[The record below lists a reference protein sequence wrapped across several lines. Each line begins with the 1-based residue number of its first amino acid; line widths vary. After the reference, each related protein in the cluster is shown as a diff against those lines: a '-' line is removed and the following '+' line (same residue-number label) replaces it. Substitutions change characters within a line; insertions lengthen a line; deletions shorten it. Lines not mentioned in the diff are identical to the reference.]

1 MKRLYDLI
9 KDYNLLT
16 CAGIL
21 REAVNANG
29 EIVSLI
35 DSMPGE
41 CVLSKRPATD
51 YEIALTLGFNG
62 VVEEYK
68 NTMDQLMKIGL
79 VKKHR
84 NKYKYNK
91 NYII

>member
-21 REAVNANG
+21 REAVNADG

-35 DSMPGE
+35 DSRPGYS
-41 CVLSKRPATD
+41 VLGKRPATD

-68 NTMDQLMKIGL
+68 NTMDKLLEIGV

-84 NKYKYNK
+84 NKYKYNR